1 MQKNLIA
8 SVIGGSV
15 CKTFSSRVIS
25 SWLNLI
31 SALEMARPEA
41 NGLVKVIL
49 LGGRIDALPGG
60 CVAQLKRIGSTG

>member
-1 MQKNLIA
+1 
-8 SVIGGSV
+8 
-15 CKTFSSRVIS
+15 
-25 SWLNLI
+25 LNLI

-41 NGLVKVIL
+41 DGLVKIIL